1 MTTPS
6 LNEFSEKG
14 TECINSLIAKIAV
27 NPADAWGSFYA
38 VVGAVELFGALN
50 GISPEQGQDFLKK
63 ATVAR
68 LAVCSDPAPGREE
81 CIHHLKE
88 MIAQISARPDEAQSL
103 IRDVEARIS
112 ELKALSLLSDDEA
125 EAFNTMAK
133 AA

>member
-6 LNEFSEKG
+6 LNEVYEKSI
-14 TECINSLIAKIAV
+14 ECIDSLIAKIAV
-27 NPADAWGSFYA
+27 NPADAWSSFYA
-38 VVGAVELFGALN
+38 ALGAVELLEVLN
-50 GISPEQGQDFLKK
+50 GISPEQAQDFMKK

-68 LAVCSDPAPGREE
+68 LAVCSDPAPGRQE

-88 MIAQISARPDEAQSL
+88 MIAQNSARPDEAQCL

-112 ELKALSLLSDDEA
+112 ELKALSVLSDDEA
-125 EAFNTMAK
+125 EAFNAMAK